1 MKIIAHRG
9 ASFEAP
15 ENTLAAMR
23 LAIDQKADGVEFDVH
38 RTRDGK
44 AAVIHDDSTLK
55 TTGMRALVR
64 DVSMDELQ
72 LLDAGCWKGPQWR
85 CETIPEIGD
94 VLRLLPEDML
104 AFIEIKCGPDILP
117 AVAEVVPLLHAQ
129 SLFVGFSLETMTL
142 AKQQFSDH
150 KVLWNLELLKDEAGV
165 WRPETD
171 EMIAAVRGAGLD
183 GVGLGFCDAITG
195 DLVAAIHEAGLELF
209 VWTVDDVE
217 QAKRLR
223 SLNVD
228 YLATN
233 RPGGLRAG
241 LA

>member
-23 LAIDQKADGVEFDVH
+23 LAIDQKSDGVEFDIH

-44 AAVIHDDSTLK
+44 AAVIHDDSTLR
-55 TTGMRALVR
+55 TTGMRAWVR
-64 DVSMDELQ
+64 DMSMDELR
-72 LLDAGCWKGPQWR
+72 LLDAGGWKGPRWGR
-85 CETIPEIGD
+85 EAIPELGD

-117 AVAEVVPLLHAQ
+117 AVAEAVPLLHEQ
-129 SLFVGFSLETMTL
+129 SLFVGFSLDTMAL
-142 AKQQFSDH
+142 AKQQFPDH
-150 KVLWNLELLKDEAGV
+150 KALWNLELLKDEAGA
-165 WRPETD
+165 WRPETG
-171 EMIAAVRGAGLD
+171 EMAAAVRGAGLD

-195 DLVAAIHEAGLELF
+195 DLVAAIHEAGLEVF

-217 QAKRLR
+217 QAKRMR

-228 YLATN
+228 YLATH
-233 RPGGLRAG
+233 RPGALRAG
-241 LA
+241 LG